1 MATDFPH
8 FLDRMNLSTLNPF
21 WNSNLLAVNGQHWR
35 RIRSLTTPAFTASK
49 LRGMHPMMGRSAE
62 KLVSHLNSTLLTSS
76 SSSFSKATVQIKAI
90 IACFA
95 IDVIAKTSFSAETDA
110 ISDGDKREN
119 SKNAPGNAVVENCRQ
134 LFVIPPLRLAA
145 IMVLPKC
152 LLRLLSI
159 DCFLPSKPFNFLIDL
174 TRHII
179 RERKA
184 SAAAASLSALFTESI
199 RKKRIN
205 FVRLLVHSRV
215 DEAELERSTFEHLE
229 AAGQE
234 QEEEKSCEIDSE
246 EDENEKKE
254 SQPKVDPF
262 KTPLQKAKSKSG
274 LTGLTET
281 EIIAQGIFFLTA
293 GYETS
298 SSTISHALFELAQNQ
313 SAQAR
318 LFDELKTVLDSLSS
332 TTSRSSAEYFE
343 AVISRLPYLEAVL
356 KETLRKYA
364 PVQAVLRTTVTDGHR
379 LENRL
384 PLEKGQTIMIPV
396 GAVHHCPEY
405 YPEPQEFR
413 PERFLPENA
422 HLLVPYTW
430 LPFGAGARNC
440 ERPINP

>member
-1 MATDFPH
+1 
-8 FLDRMNLSTLNPF
+8 
-21 WNSNLLAVNGQHWR
+21 
-35 RIRSLTTPAFTASK
+35 
-49 LRGMHPMMGRSAE
+49 
-62 KLVSHLNSTLLTSS
+62 
-76 SSSFSKATVQIKAI
+76 
-90 IACFA
+90 
-95 IDVIAKTSFSAETDA
+95 
-110 ISDGDKREN
+110 
-119 SKNAPGNAVVENCRQ
+119 
-134 LFVIPPLRLAA
+134 
-145 IMVLPKC
+145 
-152 LLRLLSI
+152 
-159 DCFLPSKPFNFLIDL
+159 
-174 TRHII
+174 
-179 RERKA
+179 
-184 SAAAASLSALFTESI
+184 
-199 RKKRIN
+199 
-205 FVRLLVHSRV
+205 V

-234 QEEEKSCEIDSE
+234 QEEEGEKSDKIEVDAE
-246 EDENEKKE
+246 EAENEEEEEEEEEEEKQ
-254 SQPKVDPF
+254 SKVDQF
-262 KTPLQKAKSKSG
+262 KTPLKKAKSKSG

-318 LFDELKTVLDSLSS
+318 LYDELKTALDSLPS
-332 TTSRSSAEYFE
+332 TTSRTSPEYFE
-343 AVISRLPYLEAVL
+343 AVLSRLPYLEAVL

-440 ERPINP
+440 IGMRFAMEEMKICLAALLENFEFSPAPNTPKELVFQR